1 VWVRRMVNGVW
12 CMVVDD
18 DVIEEAADAA
28 VADLE
33 DDDNDGGD
41 ADADADVNS
50 PEQPVGQSIS
60 KLLIP

>member
-1 VWVRRMVNGVW
+1 
-12 CMVVDD
+12 MVVDD